1 MTERTHETCIINED
15 RASTVLERVSDPTV
29 RNLVSLAVANA
40 RKRFIRWE
48 SQTEHEWRSSL
59 PESDFD
65 MAFFVEVMVETFS
78 KRDLVEKLLAGAS
91 PEEASG
97 WSIK

>member
-1 MTERTHETCIINED
+1 MTERTHETQIINAD
-15 RASTVLERVSDPTV
+15 RASNVLEQVSDSTV
-29 RNLVSLAVANA
+29 RNLVGLIVADA

-48 SQTEHEWRSSL
+48 GQTEDEWRSSL

-78 KRDLVEKLLAGAS
+78 KRDLVEKILAGTS
-91 PEEASG
+91 LEDASG
-97 WSIK
+97 WNIA